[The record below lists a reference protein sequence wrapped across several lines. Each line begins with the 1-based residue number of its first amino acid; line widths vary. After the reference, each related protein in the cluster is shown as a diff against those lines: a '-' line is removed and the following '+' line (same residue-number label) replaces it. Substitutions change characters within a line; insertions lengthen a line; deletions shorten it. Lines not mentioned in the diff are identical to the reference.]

1 MDIDDVFFMKVMLV
15 SLELVALLAWCV
27 LVLRHG
33 TVGSG
38 VELYRPWV

>member
-1 MDIDDVFFMKVMLV
+1 MDIDDVFLMEVMLA
-15 SLELVALLAWCV
+15 SLELVALLAWCM

-38 VELYRPWV
+38 VELHRPWV